1 MILYLSHTRV
11 AIVLYSCY
19 ICGWVFCVLICV
31 WLHLYFCV
39 AFVFYLGHICV
50 IFVLICVV
58 FAIYVCI
65 IYIMFVYFCV
75 FSVIFVLYISVL
87 FLLII
92 SVCSLSFQELEITLE
107 EERRSGDD
115 ARSAVT
121 LLERKRIAL
130 QTELE
135 DVRAL
140 LETVSIHGASMNNK
154 GGYAHIYGT
163 IHMVYQLTIHSHTN
177 TSYTYSHHMLTHTH
191 YYIDSTC
198 TLCTI

>member
-19 ICGWVFCVLICV
+19 ICGWFFLGVNLCLVTFVILCRFCLLS
-31 WLHLYFCV
+31 WSYFC
-39 AFVFYLGHICV
+39 HICV
-50 IFVLICVV
+50 NLCCFCYICMYYFYYVCLFLCFLCYICV
-58 FAIYVCI
+58 IY
-65 IYIMFVYFCV
+65 
-75 FSVIFVLYISVL
+75 SVL

-140 LETVSIHGASMNNK
+140 LETVSIWCFNE
-154 GGYAHIYGT
+154 
-163 IHMVYQLTIHSHTN
+163 Q
-177 TSYTYSHHMLTHTH
+177 
-191 YYIDSTC
+191 
-198 TLCTI
+198 